1 MELGIMGLP
10 TSGKTTVFNAL
21 TRSQRPT
28 AAASTGKLELVSAIV
43 EVPDERV
50 DRLSALY
57 RPRKTT
63 HARVTYT
70 DIAGLDQDLGK
81 TGLSGELRNKITP
94 MEAFVHV
101 VRAFES
107 DTVPHVAGSVD
118 PQRDLEHLQGEFLLA
133 DMISVE
139 VRLERIAERLR
150 KGAKGEERTALV
162 AEQPLFEHLAGALA
176 EGKPLRDVPLTSV
189 ERAGLS
195 GFGLLTL
202 KPTLVLVN
210 TGDDPVEAGTAA
222 RVVFDHRDTIVLAL
236 QGKLEMEL
244 SSMDPDDAA
253 LFMEEYGIQ
262 SLALDRVIQ
271 ASYRLIGLH
280 SFFTVGED
288 EVRAW
293 NLHAGETAVDAAGT
307 IHTDLARGFIRAEVV
322 GYDDLMAA
330 GDMAAA
336 RKAGKVHLEGK
347 DYVVQDGD
355 VIHIRFSV

>member
-1 MELGIMGLP
+1 MELGIIGLP

-28 AAASTGKLELVSAIV
+28 AAASTGKLELVTGIV

-63 HARVTYT
+63 YARVTYT

-81 TGLSGELRNKITP
+81 TGLSGELRNKIAP
-94 MEAFVHV
+94 MDAFVHV

-107 DTVPHVAGSVD
+107 AKVPHTAGSVD
-118 PQRDLEHLQGEFLLA
+118 PQRDLERLQGEFLLA

-139 VRLERIAERLR
+139 ARLGRIDERLR
-150 KGAKGEERTALV
+150 KGAKGEERTVLAG
-162 AEQPLFEHLAGALA
+162 ERELFERLASTLG
-176 EGKPLRDVPLTSV
+176 EGVPLRDVEFTSE
-189 ERAGLS
+189 ERVRLS
-195 GFGLLTL
+195 GYGLLTL

-210 TGDDPVEAGTAA
+210 MGDDPLETDRQVT
-222 RVVFDHRDTIVLAL
+222 FDHRDTIELAL

-244 SSMDPDDAA
+244 SAMDRDEAM
-253 LFMEEYGIQ
+253 LFMEEYGIET
-262 SLALDRVIQ
+262 LALDRVIR
-271 ASYRLIGLH
+271 ASYRLLGLQ

-293 NLHAGETAVDAAGT
+293 HLRAGGTAIEAAAA

-322 GYDDLMAA
+322 AYDDLVKA

-336 RKAGKVHLEGK
+336 RKAAKVHLEGK
-347 DYVVQDGD
+347 DYVVHDGD
-355 VIHIRFSV
+355 IIHIRFSV

>member
-1 MELGIMGLP
+1 MELGIIGLP
-10 TSGKTTVFNAL
+10 TCGKTTVFNAL

-28 AAASTGKLELVSAIV
+28 AAASSGRLELVSAIV

-50 DRLSALY
+50 DRLSELY

-63 HARVTYT
+63 YARVTYT

-94 MEAFVHV
+94 MDAFVHV

-107 DTVPHVAGSVD
+107 DQVPHVAGSVD

-139 VRLERIAERLR
+139 TRIERIGERMR
-150 KGAKGEERTALV
+150 KGAKGEERTALE
-162 AEQPLFEHLAGALA
+162 AERLLFERLALA
-176 EGKPLRDVPLTSV
+176 LADSTPLRDVALTAE

-195 GFGLLTL
+195 GYGLLTL

-210 TGDDPVEAGTAA
+210 TGDDAQEAEAL
-222 RVVFDHRDTIVLAL
+222 VSFDHHQTVVLAL

-244 SSMDPDDAA
+244 SRMDLDEAA
-253 LFMEEYGIQ
+253 LFMEEYGIET
-262 SLALDRVIQ
+262 LALDRVIR
-271 ASYRLIGLH
+271 ASYGLIGLH
-280 SFFTVGED
+280 SFFTVGDD

-293 NLHAGETAVDAAGT
+293 NLRSGGTAVEAAGT

-322 GYDDLMAA
+322 AYHDLIAA
-330 GDMAAA
+330 GDMVAA

-347 DYVVQDGD
+347 DYTVQDGD
-355 VIHIRFSV
+355 VIHVRFSV